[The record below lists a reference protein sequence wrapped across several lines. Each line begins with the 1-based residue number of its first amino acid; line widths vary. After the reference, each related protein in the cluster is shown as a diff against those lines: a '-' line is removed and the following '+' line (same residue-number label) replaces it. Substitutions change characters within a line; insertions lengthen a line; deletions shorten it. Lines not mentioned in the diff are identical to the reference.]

1 MRVLDRLPEGTAA
14 VGGGL
19 VINGL
24 TAYAF
29 ITLASR
35 DLGAEAYTPVG
46 LLWALSFL
54 LGPGFFQPLEQETAR
69 VIAGHPVG
77 RLRSVVQPAA
87 ILGGSLALGLAL
99 VAAVSAPWKIGRAHV

>member
-1 MRVLDRLPEGTAA
+1 MRVLDRLPEGTVA

-19 VINGL
+19 VVNGL

-46 LLWALSFL
+46 LL
-54 LGPGFFQPLEQETAR
+54 
-69 VIAGHPVG
+69 
-77 RLRSVVQPAA
+77 
-87 ILGGSLALGLAL
+87 
-99 VAAVSAPWKIGRAHV
+99 